1 MVNLQGS
8 SKEGLHMTDFS
19 APGVAPAANAEGGF
33 SLIELMIGVLMVAIL
48 MGIGVPSFRSMI
60 EDQRLR
66 AATTDLRL
74 ALNLARSEAV
84 KRNRNVVLTPANPG
98 TDGWGAGWTIANP
111 VDPNDPDILN
121 QVHASGLTI
130 TGPASVS
137 FNAMGRSTATE
148 FDVEIDSASGAAMC
162 LQMRLDGGATAL
174 KGNCP

>member
-8 SKEGLHMTDFS
+8 SDRGTDMTIGPRIGS
-19 APGVAPAANAEGGF
+19 AIKSEGGF
-33 SLIELMIGVLMVAIL
+33 SLIELMIGVLLVSIL
-48 MGIGVPSFRSMI
+48 MAIGVPSFRSLI

-74 ALNLARSEAV
+74 ALNMTRSEAV
-84 KRNRNVVLTPANPG
+84 KRNRTVVLSPG
-98 TDGWGAGWTIANP
+98 ADGWGAGWTIPNP

-121 QVHASGLTI
+121 QVHASGMTI

-148 FDVEIDSASGAAMC
+148 FAIEIDSASGAAMC

-174 KGNCP
+174 KGMCP

>member
-1 MVNLQGS
+1 MVNLQGFS
-8 SKEGLHMTDFS
+8 EEGLDMTDLS
-19 APGVAPAANAEGGF
+19 GPGVARAESSEGGF
-33 SLIELMIGVLMVAIL
+33 SLIELMIGVLLVAIL
-48 MGIGVPSFRSMI
+48 LGIGVPSFRSMI

-84 KRNRNVVLTPANPG
+84 KRNRNVVLNPASPG
-98 TDGWGAGWTIANP
+98 TDGWGEGWTIPNP

-148 FDVEIDSASGAAMC
+148 FDVEIDSNPGAAMC

>member
-1 MVNLQGS
+1 
-8 SKEGLHMTDFS
+8 MTDY
-19 APGVAPAANAEGGF
+19 AGPGVACSRKSEGGF
-33 SLIELMIGVLMVAIL
+33 SLIELMIGVLLVAIL
-48 MGIGVPSFRSMI
+48 LGIGVPSFRSMI

-84 KRNRNVVLTPANPG
+84 KRNRTVVLNPAIPG
-98 TDGWGAGWTIANP
+98 TDGWGEGWTIPNP

-148 FDVEIDSASGAAMC
+148 FDVEI
-162 LQMRLDGGATAL
+162 
-174 KGNCP
+174 